1 MWSQPNNSLCE
12 RSPLLSCLWPFKD
25 IDRAAFKIP
34 EKLPDRWLS
43 AAALRLFIRVCQ
55 HIWLRTSAHCFT
67 TRRNT
72 TLLLT
77 AWPGSFHFSQ
87 GLIHV
92 ACKHINWQLIW
103 RSCSRCACKSGVW
116 TWQAALLYPYG
127 LAAQVI
133 FHLLPPPFFFLS
145 HKQTNAPKWEP
156 QRLVSE
162 GVEGGGA
169 GGLTLPVFPYTWWV
183 CVWRR
188 GGESARCSSVML
200 MSVLPHSEHDDVRVS
215 STAATVCLS
224 ETTLLQHQSGFL
236 STS

>member
-25 IDRAAFKIP
+25 IDRTAFKIP

-103 RSCSRCACKSGVW
+103 RFCSRCACKSGVW

-133 FHLLPPPFFFLS
+133 FHLLPPPFFFFTQAN
-145 HKQTNAPKWEP
+145 KCP
-156 QRLVSE
+156 QMRATAF
-162 GVEGGGA
+162 GFRRGYRGGGWRGR

-183 CVWRR
+183 CVC
-188 GGESARCSSVML
+188 GDVEES
-200 MSVLPHSEHDDVRVS
+200 
-215 STAATVCLS
+215 
-224 ETTLLQHQSGFL
+224 LLGAPPL
-236 STS
+236 C